1 MSRRRALLGAAAV
14 PAIAWGGRAA
24 RAQAWPTRTIAWVV
38 PFTPGGITD
47 TSSRLVAQ
55 PMGAFLGQQVIIE
68 NRPGAGGAIGTE
80 AVARATP
87 DGYTVLY
94 GTQGTMATN
103 PVLYRN
109 LRYDALRDFVPVHGL
124 TQTALLLVCNP
135 GRPYRT
141 LAEFIA
147 LARSKPPGEVTFATS
162 GIGTG
167 THMAAEL
174 FQLAAGVKMT
184 QVPYTGSAPALNDL
198 VAGRT
203 DIMFDYIVS
212 TRAFLEGGKLRPL
225 AMTGPTRFAVLPE
238 VPTMQEAGLPEAET
252 VSWSAM
258 MAPAATPPAIVARLA
273 EGMQAGLS
281 EPRVA
286 QTLTSTGSTPM
297 MMSGQ
302 ALQRF
307 VAEDIQR
314 WRGVVER
321 AGVTAG

>member
-1 MSRRRALLGAAAV
+1 MMLGAAAV
-14 PAIAWGGRAA
+14 PVLAAGGAA
-24 RAQAWPTRTIAWVV
+24 RAQAWPTRTITWVV

-55 PMGAFLGQQVIIE
+55 PMGAHLGQQVIIE

-80 AVARATP
+80 AVARAAP

-109 LRYDALRDFVPVHGL
+109 IRYDALRDFVSVHGL

-135 GRPYRT
+135 ARPYRCF
-141 LAEFIA
+141 AEFVA
-147 LARSKPPGEVTFATS
+147 FLRSKPAGEVTFASS

-174 FQLAAGVKMT
+174 FQLAAGVRMT
-184 QVPYTGSAPALNDL
+184 HVPYTGSAPALNDL

-203 DIMFDYIVS
+203 DVMFDYVVS
-212 TRAFLEGGKLRPL
+212 TRAHLEGGRLRAL
-225 AMTGPTRFAVLPE
+225 ATTGPRRLAALPE
-238 VPTMQEAGLPEAET
+238 VPTVAEAGLPDAET

-258 MAPAATPPAIVARLA
+258 MAPAGTPDAIVARLA
-273 EGMQAGLS
+273 EGMNAGLS
-281 EPRVA
+281 DPRVVQA
-286 QTLTSTGSTPM
+286 LTGTGSVPLM
-297 MMSGQ
+297 LSGRP
-302 ALQRF
+302 LGDF
-307 VAEDIQR
+307 VREDIAR
-314 WRGVVER
+314 WRDVVER
-321 AGVTAG
+321 AGVAAG

>member
-1 MSRRRALLGAAAV
+1 MGAFSRRSVLGAAAAL
-14 PAIAWGGRAA
+14 PLAPGAA
-24 RAQAWPTRTIAWVV
+24 RAQAWPTRSIAWVV

-47 TSSRLVAQ
+47 TSARLVAQ
-55 PMGAFLGQQVIIE
+55 PMGTFLGQQVIIE

-80 AVARATP
+80 AVARAAP

-109 LRYDALRDFVPVHGL
+109 IRYDALRDFIPVHGL

-135 GRPYRT
+135 ARPYRT
-141 LAEFIA
+141 FSEFVDF
-147 LARSKPPGEVTFATS
+147 ARSKPAGEVTFASS

-174 FQLAAGVKMT
+174 FQLAADVKMT
-184 QVPYTGSAPALNDL
+184 HVPYTGSAPALNDL

-203 DIMFDYIVS
+203 DVMFDYVVS
-212 TRAFLEGGKLRPL
+212 TRAHLEGNRLRAL
-225 AMTGPTRFAVLPE
+225 ATTGPERFAVLPA
-238 VPTMQEAGLPEAET
+238 VPTVREAGLPEAET

-273 EGMQAGLS
+273 EGMNAGLTD
-281 EPRVA
+281 PRVV
-286 QTLTSTGSTPM
+286 QTLTGTGSVPLL
-297 MMSGQ
+297 MSGQ
-302 ALQRF
+302 AFRDF
-307 VAEDIQR
+307 VAEDLVR
-314 WRGVVER
+314 WRAVVER

>member
-1 MSRRRALLGAAAV
+1 MGAFARRPVLAALPML
-14 PAIAWGGRAA
+14 AIAARA
-24 RAQAWPTRTIAWVV
+24 RAQAFPTRTIAWVV

-47 TSSRLVAQ
+47 TSARLVAQ
-55 PMGAFLGQQVIIE
+55 PMGGFLGQQVIIE

-80 AVARATP
+80 AVARANP

-124 TQTALLLVCNP
+124 TQTPLLLVCNAE
-135 GRPYRT
+135 RPWRT

-147 LARSKPPGEVTFATS
+147 FARAKPAGEVTYATS

-167 THMAAEL
+167 THMAGEL
-174 FQLAAGVKMT
+174 FQLATGVKMT

-203 DIMFDYIVS
+203 DIMFDYVVS
-212 TRAFLEGGKLRPL
+212 TRAYLQGAKLRPL
-225 AMTGPTRFAVLPE
+225 AMTGPERFATLPD
-238 VPTMQEAGLPEAET
+238 VPTMAQAGLPEAET

-258 MAPAATPPAIVARLA
+258 MAPAATPPAVVARLA
-273 EGMQAGLS
+273 EGMRAGLS
-281 EPRVA
+281 EPRVV
-286 QTLTSTGSTPM
+286 QTLTETGSTPL
-297 MMSGQ
+297 MMSGEGFR
-302 ALQRF
+302 RF
-307 VAEDIQR
+307 VAEDIAR
-314 WRGVVER
+314 WRQVVER
-321 AGVTAG
+321 AGVSAG

>member
-1 MSRRRALLGAAAV
+1 MVLGAAAAPLLPGV
-14 PAIAWGGRAA
+14 RA
-24 RAQAWPTRTIAWVV
+24 RAQAFPTRSIAWVV

-47 TSSRLVAQ
+47 TSARLVGQ

-80 AVARATP
+80 AVARAAP

-109 LRYDALRDFVPVHGL
+109 IRYDALRDFTPVHGL
-124 TQTALLLVCNP
+124 TQTALLLVCNTA
-135 GRPYRT
+135 RPWRSF
-141 LAEFIA
+141 AEFVA
-147 LARSKPPGEVTFATS
+147 HARSKPAGEVTYASS

-174 FQLAAGVKMT
+174 FQLAAGVRMT
-184 QVPYTGSAPALNDL
+184 HVPYSGSAPALNDL

-203 DIMFDYIVS
+203 DVMFDYVVS
-212 TRAFLEGGKLRPL
+212 TRAHLEGGRLRAL
-225 AMTGPTRFAVLPE
+225 ATTGPERFAVLPE
-238 VPTMQEAGLPEAET
+238 VPTVREAGLPDAET
-252 VSWSAM
+252 VSWSGM
-258 MAPAATPPAIVARLA
+258 MAPAATPAPIVARLA
-273 EGMQAGLS
+273 EGMRAGLTD
-281 EPRVA
+281 PRVV
-286 QTLTSTGSTPM
+286 QTLTATGSVPL

-302 ALQRF
+302 GFRDF
-307 VAEDIQR
+307 VAEDILR
-314 WRGVVER
+314 WRQVVER

>member
-1 MSRRRALLGAAAV
+1 MGAFARRQVMAALPLL
-14 PAIAWGGRAA
+14 AIGRGA
-24 RAQAWPTRTIAWVV
+24 RAQSFPTRPIAWVV

-47 TSSRLVAQ
+47 TSARLVAQ
-55 PMGAFLGQQVIIE
+55 PMGGVLGQQVIIE

-80 AVARATP
+80 AVARAAP

-124 TQTALLLVCNP
+124 TQTPLLLVCNAE
-135 GRPYRT
+135 RPWRT
-141 LAEFIA
+141 LADFIA
-147 LARSKPPGEVTFATS
+147 FARSKPAGEVTFASS

-174 FQLAAGVKMT
+174 FQLAAGVKLT

-203 DIMFDYIVS
+203 DVMFDYVVS
-212 TRAFLEGGKLRPL
+212 TRAFLQGGKLRPL
-225 AMTGPTRFAVLPE
+225 AMTGPERFAALPE
-238 VPTMQEAGLPEAET
+238 VPTMKEAGLPEAET

-258 MAPAATPPAIVARLA
+258 MAPAATPAPIVERLA
-273 EGMQAGLS
+273 GAMAAGLA
-281 EPRVA
+281 EPRVV
-286 QTLTSTGSTPM
+286 QTLTSTGSTPL
-297 MMSGQ
+297 MMSGEPFR
-302 ALQRF
+302 RF
-307 VAEDIQR
+307 VAEDVQR

>member
-1 MSRRRALLGAAAV
+1 MGAAAAV
-14 PAIAWGGRAA
+14 PALVHGGAA
-24 RAQAWPTRTIAWVV
+24 RAQAWPTRTITWVV

-55 PMGAFLGQQVIIE
+55 PMGAHLGQQVIVE

-80 AVARATP
+80 AVARAAP

-109 LRYDALRDFVPVHGL
+109 LRYDALRDFIPVHGL

-135 GRPYRT
+135 ARPYRT
-141 LAEFIA
+141 LTEFIA
-147 LARSKPPGEVTFATS
+147 FVRSKPPGEVTYATS

-203 DIMFDYIVS
+203 DVMFDYIVS

-225 AMTGPTRFAVLPE
+225 ATTGPQRFAALPE
-238 VPTMQEAGLPEAET
+238 VPTVAEAGLPEAET
-252 VSWSAM
+252 VSWSGM
-258 MAPAATPPAIVARLA
+258 MAPAATPAPVVTRLA
-273 EGMQAGLS
+273 EAMGAGLS
-281 EPRVA
+281 DPRVV
-286 QTLTSTGSTPM
+286 QTLTSTGSVPLM
-297 MMSGQ
+297 LSGE
-302 ALQRF
+302 ALRRF
-307 VAEDIQR
+307 VAEDIAR

>member
-1 MSRRRALLGAAAV
+1 MLGAAAV
-14 PAIAWGGRAA
+14 PALIGSGAA
-24 RAQAWPTRTIAWVV
+24 RAQAWPTRPIAWVV

-55 PMGAFLGQQVIIE
+55 PMGAHLGQQVIIE

-80 AVARATP
+80 AVARAAP

-109 LRYDALRDFVPVHGL
+109 IRYDALRDFVAVHGL

-135 GRPYRT
+135 ARPYRSF
-141 LAEFIA
+141 AEFVA
-147 LARSKPPGEVTFATS
+147 FARGKPAGEITFASS

-184 QVPYTGSAPALNDL
+184 HVPYSGSAPALNDL
-198 VAGRT
+198 IAGRT
-203 DIMFDYIVS
+203 DVMFDYVVS
-212 TRAFLEGGKLRPL
+212 TRAHLEGNRLRAL
-225 AMTGPTRFAVLPE
+225 ATTGPRRFAALPE
-238 VPTMQEAGLPEAET
+238 VPTVGEAGLPAAET

-258 MAPAATPPAIVARLA
+258 MAPAATPETVVARLA
-273 EGMQAGLS
+273 GGMQAGLS
-281 EPRVA
+281 DPRVV
-286 QTLTSTGSTPM
+286 QTLTATGSVPLM
-297 MMSGQ
+297 LSGQ
-302 ALQRF
+302 ALKEF
-307 VAEDIQR
+307 VREDIAR
-314 WRGVVER
+314 WRNVVER

>member
-1 MSRRRALLGAAAV
+1 MGAFARRPVLAALPML
-14 PAIAWGGRAA
+14 AIAGHA
-24 RAQAWPTRTIAWVV
+24 RAQTFPLRPIAWVV

-47 TSSRLVAQ
+47 TSARLVAQ

-80 AVARATP
+80 AVARAAP

-124 TQTALLLVCNP
+124 TQTPLLLVCNAE
-135 GRPYRT
+135 RPWKT

-147 LARSKPPGEVTFATS
+147 FARSKPAGEVTFATS

-203 DIMFDYIVS
+203 DIMFDYVVS
-212 TRAFLEGGKLRPL
+212 TRAFLQGGKLRAL
-225 AMTGPTRFAVLPE
+225 AMTGPERFAALPD
-238 VPTMQEAGLPEAET
+238 VPTMAQAGLPEAET

-258 MAPAATPPAIVARLA
+258 MAPAATPAPVVARLA
-273 EGMQAGLS
+273 EGMRSGLS
-281 EPRVA
+281 DQRVV
-286 QTLTSTGSTPM
+286 QTLTETGSTPLM
-297 MMSGQ
+297 LSGEPFR
-302 ALQRF
+302 RF
-307 VAEDIQR
+307 VAEDIAR
-314 WRGVVER
+314 WRQIVER

>member
-1 MSRRRALLGAAAV
+1 MGAFARRPVLAALPILAMA
-14 PAIAWGGRAA
+14 GRA
-24 RAQAWPTRTIAWVV
+24 RAQAFPARTIAWVV

-47 TSSRLVAQ
+47 TSARLVAQ
-55 PMGAFLGQQVIIE
+55 PMGGFLGQQVIIE

-80 AVARATP
+80 AVARANP

-124 TQTALLLVCNP
+124 TQTPLLLVCNAE
-135 GRPYRT
+135 RPWRT

-147 LARSKPPGEVTFATS
+147 FAKSKPAGEVTYATS

-167 THMAAEL
+167 THMAGEL
-174 FQLAAGVKMT
+174 FQLATGVKMT

-203 DIMFDYIVS
+203 DIMFDYVVS
-212 TRAFLEGGKLRPL
+212 TRAYLQGGKLRPL
-225 AMTGPTRFAVLPE
+225 AMTGPERFATLPD
-238 VPTMQEAGLPEAET
+238 VPTMAQAGLPEAET

-258 MAPAATPPAIVARLA
+258 MAPAATPAAVVARLA
-273 EGMQAGLS
+273 EGMRAGLT
-281 EPRVA
+281 EPRVV
-286 QTLTSTGSTPM
+286 QTLTETGSTPL
-297 MMSGQ
+297 MMSGESFR
-302 ALQRF
+302 RF
-307 VAEDIQR
+307 VAEDIAR
-314 WRGVVER
+314 WRQVVER